1 MDGAAMLNELVAALC
16 RYVVLTSLQAVAV
29 ALWIAFSHVH
39 DAFDVSR
46 RLFVKSLLKRSG
58 KTTLFT
64 VLARL
69 VARPRGA
76 SGITASALL
85 RVTELHSPTMLV
97 DEMDALMASDREI
110 SQALRGLM
118 NSGFNRAFT
127 TFPMN
132 AKTSDGG
139 YEPREFS
146 SWAPLALAGIG
157 DLPDTVRDR
166 AIEIEMKRK
175 LKAETVKRL
184 RRRDRAD
191 LNEIARKLPRWSADS
206 IDKLRS
212 AEPAMP
218 DGLNDRAADAWE
230 PLVAIADL
238 FGARQSGRAGAI
250 RRRGSGG

>member
-1 MDGAAMLNELVAALC
+1 MAA
-16 RYVVLTSLQAVAV
+16 
-29 ALWIAFSHVH
+29 F
-39 DAFDVSR
+39 
-46 RLFVKSLLKRSG
+46 
-58 KTTLFT
+58 
-64 VLARL
+64 
-69 VARPRGA
+69 P
-76 SGITASALL
+76 
-85 RVTELHSPTMLV
+85 SPTMLV
-97 DEMDALMASDREI
+97 DEMDALMASDREM

-118 NSGFNRAFT
+118 NSGFNRAFA
-127 TFPMN
+127 TFTMN
-132 AKTSDGG
+132 AKMSDGG

-184 RRRDRAD
+184 RRRDGAD

-238 FGARQSGRAGAI
+238 AGGDLAGARQSGRAGAI